1 MSYDDD
7 GEENAM
13 KEYLQYLVDSGNLEG
28 AAKGVALQVIDQ
40 GLGSLIGK
48 QVAVFKLQIED
59 AFLKR
64 TCKTCGA
71 DVALADLDGY
81 DDGGRCGDCRNSFE
95 SF

>member
-59 AFLKR
+59 AFL
-64 TCKTCGA
+64 
-71 DVALADLDGY
+71 
-81 DDGGRCGDCRNSFE
+81 
-95 SF
+95 